1 MLVVKSWTFWI
12 GVLLSVF
19 VKGVIIDCRQGCYY
33 RVDFESFVSNCF
45 IFITNMKFEKGNSHV
60 ISKHNSI
67 PCHLPWRALC
77 IPSIFG
83 AGLND
88 FQTHQVHYTFHSA
101 WKILW
106 FLPDGSCNIPS
117 RLAPATLW
125 QEFSAL
131 RLRPSHFSRLPSERL
146 SCLNPLHNISP
157 FAF

>member
-1 MLVVKSWTFWI
+1 MVFVKSWTFWI

-88 FQTHQVHYTFHSA
+88 FQTHQVHYDFQTHQVSLINVMIS
-101 WKILW
+101 KI
-106 FLPDGSCNIPS
+106 DNNTPS
-117 RLAPATLW
+117 MVLKKNWTRGG
-125 QEFSAL
+125 
-131 RLRPSHFSRLPSERL
+131 
-146 SCLNPLHNISP
+146 CY
-157 FAF
+157 